1 MNDSLKE
8 YYEALDRLKTRK
20 AKINN
25 DTVSIEAGRKKGSI
39 KKSRAQFAELIAAIE
54 AAAAG
59 TAAIRNEPAVQLER
73 YKGDKRQL
81 QERLDESLEREIAL
95 VKEIFDL
102 KQELVKLRGGS
113 VLPIRKGRE
122 GKG

>member
-8 YYEALDRLKTRK
+8 YYEALDRLKSKK

-39 KKSRAQFAELIAAIE
+39 KKSRAQFAELITAIE
-54 AAAAG
+54 AAAAE
-59 TAAIRNEPAVQLER
+59 TATIRNEPAVQLER

-102 KQELVKLRGGS
+102 KRELVQLRGGS
-113 VLPIRKGRE
+113 VLPIRKPRRE
-122 GKG
+122 KD